1 MAEVIRPTMERAAT
15 TYTEKHTIGVEKAR
29 RTDSWKVGIFAREKK
44 VERVSMSANISR
56 EIQDRAIRY
65 AEEKGIPY
73 LPGVNGLAFEIVRLK
88 YLGYTDQIN
97 KIIESVPD
105 EWKDYLKQVAAD
117 ANLLSSYK
125 QLRSVRV

>member
-1 MAEVIRPTMERAAT
+1 MAEVIRPAMERAAT
-15 TYTEKHTIGVEKAR
+15 TYTEKYTIGVEKAR
-29 RTDSWKVGIFAREKK
+29 KTDSWKVGIFARERKM
-44 VERVSMSANISR
+44 ERVNMSTNISR
-56 EIQDRAIRY
+56 ELQDRAIRY
-65 AEEKGIPY
+65 SEERKIPY

-105 EWKDYLKQVAAD
+105 EWKDYLRQVAAD
-117 ANLLSSYK
+117 ENLLSSYK